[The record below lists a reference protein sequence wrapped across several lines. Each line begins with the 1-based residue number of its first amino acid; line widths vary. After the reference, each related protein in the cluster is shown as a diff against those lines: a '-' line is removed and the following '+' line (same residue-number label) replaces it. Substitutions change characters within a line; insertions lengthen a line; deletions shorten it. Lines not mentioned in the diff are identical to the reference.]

1 MKRKKTLNKLAA
13 LLLSA
18 VMALSLNTA
27 VLAAETNRH
36 AAIDKTAAE
45 LKDGRT
51 DVTLAIGAGSEKTS
65 SDVVFVLDK
74 STSVEVK
81 DAALA
86 MLDELMTRAGEN
98 RIKVGVVEFNKT
110 ADNEGFVLPLTS
122 LNPDS
127 YAQVEAIFKNEL
139 KSGTNIDAGIRAGA
153 AMLAA
158 DTSVD
163 NSSKHLVLVTDGV
176 TYMWGDTPTT
186 VFNEVSPDN
195 ISRIWSSPSVCGFYP
210 IGKDAAPYANAGQWM
225 ADNAA
230 ALEKVIEN
238 YQQPYGEYQ
247 EGAPLY
253 YLRQSLYLLRCRNL
267 HGRKSLAE
275 RRRCRLPMLCL
286 CRPPLCG
293 RIPVGA
299 GLYQQSLHYRRRL
312 RHGSGRHRG
321 HVRPGQEPYTLHH
334 SKRYGHRCDW
344 QQL

>member
-127 YAQVEAIFKNEL
+127 YAQVEAIFKN
-139 KSGTNIDAGIRAGA
+139 
-153 AMLAA
+153 
-158 DTSVD
+158 
-163 NSSKHLVLVTDGV
+163 
-176 TYMWGDTPTT
+176 
-186 VFNEVSPDN
+186 
-195 ISRIWSSPSVCGFYP
+195 
-210 IGKDAAPYANAGQWM
+210 
-225 ADNAA
+225 
-230 ALEKVIEN
+230 
-238 YQQPYGEYQ
+238 
-247 EGAPLY
+247 
-253 YLRQSLYLLRCRNL
+253 
-267 HGRKSLAE
+267 
-275 RRRCRLPMLCL
+275 
-286 CRPPLCG
+286 
-293 RIPVGA
+293 
-299 GLYQQSLHYRRRL
+299 
-312 RHGSGRHRG
+312 
-321 HVRPGQEPYTLHH
+321 
-334 SKRYGHRCDW
+334 
-344 QQL
+344 